1 MKKTLALILAVLLL
15 CSVALIATSAEEE
28 VNWEAL
34 TNEFGLN
41 VYIGE
46 ATDTPP
52 ILDGVI
58 GDGEYQFSR
67 VHALEELYGYA
78 TGEIQSDL
86 EEFIGHDAD
95 YIYIGARFE
104 QENNNRAYWIQWKPT
119 NTFDIFRDNSDLHK
133 YYYNR
138 VSTQIRYQD
147 DGSVTNNGF
156 GWNNDYGADLPT
168 VGEGDD
174 VDYKYVAAKVV
185 DEEAEIYTKTIE
197 VRIAKSYIAAI
208 SGCTVEEVRVVP
220 YFTWF
225 HANVCNAGK
234 MTTDIAIAISEA
246 DFTTYVPSGD
256 ATIYWF
262 LVLDEEPDSMTE
274 ATTTVASTEEQV
286 PTTVAPTTAK
296 PATQAPTAA
305 PTAAPTEAATTAA
318 PTTVAATTAAA
329 TTAAAEEGGCGSSL
343 AISAL
348 VMVPTLAGGAL
359 LLKRRKED

>member
-1 MKKTLALILAVLLL
+1 MKKTLALILAVLML
-15 CSVALIATSAEEE
+15 CSVVAIATSAEET
-28 VNWEAL
+28 VDWEGL
-34 TNEFGLN
+34 TNSLGLN
-41 VYIGE
+41 VYVGE

-52 ILDGVI
+52 VLDGVI

-67 VHALEELYGYA
+67 VMALESLSGYA

-86 EEFIGHDAD
+86 EEFIGHDAN

-104 QENNNRAYWIQWKPT
+104 QENNNRAYWIQWHPT
-119 NTFDIFRDNSDLHK
+119 NTFDIYRDNSDLSK

-138 VSTQIRYQD
+138 ISAQVRYQD
-147 DGSVTNNGF
+147 DGSTTNTDF
-156 GWNNDYGADLPT
+156 TWNNDYGAALPT
-168 VGEGDD
+168 IGQGDD
-174 VDYKYVAAKVV
+174 ADYQYVAAKVV

-197 VRIAKSYIAAI
+197 VRIAKSYIASHA
-208 SGCTVEEVRVVP
+208 GCTVEEVRVMP
-220 YFTWF
+220 YWTYF
-225 HANVCNAGK
+225 HANICHGAP

-256 ATIYWF
+256 ACTYWF
-262 LVLDEEPDSMTE
+262 IVLDDEYVAPETE
-274 ATTTVASTEEQV
+274 ATTTEA
-286 PTTVAPTTAK
+286 PTTEAPTTA
-296 PATQAPTAA
+296 APTTEA
-305 PTAAPTEAATTAA
+305 PTAAPTEAPTTAA
-318 PTTVAATTAAA
+318 PTTVAATTAAATTAAA